1 MDRSYEGGKIIMG
14 LKILKTL
21 TKEQLIEKVRKLELK
36 IKTLEYLK
44 NYKTKEVQNGVT
56 NN

>member
-1 MDRSYEGGKIIMG
+1 MG